1 LGLGVIHEAV
11 PRVVFVTSGVRMI
24 PAKTDPRWRALV
36 TGNTNYELKGLAT
49 RMMLTRVRLMGSRK
63 DEKSQKEAID
73 TAYDFFTKNLEA
85 ARDDIRAIFG

>member
-1 LGLGVIHEAV
+1 
-11 PRVVFVTSGVRMI
+11 
-24 PAKTDPRWRALV
+24 
-36 TGNTNYELKGLAT
+36 
-49 RMMLTRVRLMGSRK
+49 MMLTRVRLMGSRK

>member
-1 LGLGVIHEAV
+1 L
-11 PRVVFVTSGVRMI
+11 VTSG
-24 PAKTDPRWRALV
+24 TS
-36 TGNTNYELKGLAT
+36 YELKGLAT

-63 DEKSQKEAID
+63 DEKSQQDAID